1 MSVVSLTRVPLP
13 AFLLVSFLAA
23 SGAIEAMVWVTMG
36 SRGGLFSG
44 AFGSRYHQYFA
55 IVILVV
61 FASLIC
67 ARFFELRIGWA
78 IAACAA
84 AGYAGGVLA
93 YCYLAYDSLL
103 RTYGTEQYLVFA
115 RPFVLPTHLIFVVG
129 GIFAALLTILLCA
142 SYGLLSSLLRT
153 R

>member
-1 MSVVSLTRVPLP
+1 MSVDSLTRVPLA
-13 AFLLVSFLAA
+13 AFLLASLLAA
-23 SGAIEAMVWVTMG
+23 TGAIEAMVLVTMG

-67 ARFFELRIGWA
+67 TRFFQLRIGGA

-84 AGYAGGVLA
+84 AGYTGGVLA

-103 RTYGTEQYLVFA
+103 EMYGREHYLTFA

-129 GIFAALLTILLCA
+129 GMFAALLTITLCA
-142 SYGLLSSLLRT
+142 LYGLLSSLFRT